1 MSRFRKTISIVGLGS
16 LGLPLAVA
24 MISRGFN
31 VIGVDRDEAR
41 LESIRGGTPYTLE
54 PDLRELLHEHEPHLE
69 LTSDVR
75 AAVRRSDV
83 TFILVNT
90 PSNLNGSFSLRQ
102 VLAVCQEVGH
112 AIRWKRKCHHVVI
125 ASTVNPGDC
134 DSRIRTVLETYSHQ
148 AEGTSW
154 TLSHIPEFIAL
165 GTAIPDFLSPDFV
178 VIGTNNKTALSV
190 LRKVYVRLLKNGAP
204 ILDTNLVNAEL
215 AKLALNCYINV
226 KMTFSNYLAMLC
238 ESVPGG
244 HVDEVTRIIGAD
256 KRVGRGYLQA
266 AMAYGGPCFCRDGP
280 AMVQTAIHHGTRAP
294 LIGYVH
300 QLNEARFERA
310 FQMIVQE
317 LDEEEDKSVAVLS
330 LAYKPGLA
338 DATRSVGRYV
348 CRKLRTWNNVGRLRV
363 YDPLLKVGESLD
375 TAQACVDE
383 CRVIV
388 LTQPLPEYGELQFRP
403 NQVVI
408 DFWRVLDPHKVRDA
422 GAIYKG
428 VGVYETP

>member
-102 VLAVCQEVGH
+102 VLVVCQEVGH

-226 KMTFSNYLAMLC
+226 KMTFSNY
-238 ESVPGG
+238 P
-244 HVDEVTRIIGAD
+244 
-256 KRVGRGYLQA
+256 
-266 AMAYGGPCFCRDGP
+266 
-280 AMVQTAIHHGTRAP
+280 
-294 LIGYVH
+294 
-300 QLNEARFERA
+300 
-310 FQMIVQE
+310 
-317 LDEEEDKSVAVLS
+317 
-330 LAYKPGLA
+330 
-338 DATRSVGRYV
+338 
-348 CRKLRTWNNVGRLRV
+348 
-363 YDPLLKVGESLD
+363 
-375 TAQACVDE
+375 
-383 CRVIV
+383 
-388 LTQPLPEYGELQFRP
+388 
-403 NQVVI
+403 
-408 DFWRVLDPHKVRDA
+408 
-422 GAIYKG
+422 
-428 VGVYETP
+428 